1 MPIATLIYWVLTG
14 VSTDSQ
20 LQALPRAAMNSML
33 IGFYTAIVATLA
45 ALPVAILAVRYRR
58 FLFSR
63 IIERI
68 SYLGYALPG
77 IVIAL
82 SFVFLGARYLTPFY
96 QTLPLMIFAM
106 AIRFIPF
113 GVGAA
118 RTSLLQISPR
128 LEESSR
134 SLGRSSFATTL
145 RITVPLAWPGI
156 SAGAALVFL
165 SVLKGAADHVAAQSH
180 RIRHPR
186 HRNLDR
192 DRWRRVWPG
201 RGAGARADRDL
212 RDSHPA
218 AGAAN
223 LPARCIR

>member
-1 MPIATLIYWVLTG
+1 
-14 VSTDSQ
+14 
-20 LQALPRAAMNSML
+20 
-33 IGFYTAIVATLA
+33 
-45 ALPVAILAVRYRR
+45 VAILAVRYRR

-63 IIERI
+63 VIERI
-68 SYLGYALPG
+68 AYLGYALPG

-106 AIRFIPF
+106 SIRFIPF

-134 SLGRSSFATTL
+134 SLGRSSLATTL

-165 SVLKGAADHVAAQSH
+165 SVLKELPITLLLSPTGFDTLATEIWSATDGGAFGRAAVPALALIVISAIPTLLLAL
-180 RIRHPR
+180 RTSRPIATINVEPAVPSS
-186 HRNLDR
+186 
-192 DRWRRVWPG
+192 RR
-201 RGAGARADRDL
+201 RANK
-212 RDSHPA
+212 DSQVPFSA
-218 AGAAN
+218 
-223 LPARCIR
+223 